1 MQVDVPQICWHEESA
16 RIMSLDFYPNSRC
29 FVTSSQ
35 VNEFDTGIRF
45 WKLVPGQNT
54 TGSVVHHSTSV
65 QAAGATEGGKQ
76 ALTFEPQHQYD
87 LQGGHSST
95 VNVVRFSP
103 DGQHLAS
110 GSDDQMVIIWQ
121 LKMTPVEFG
130 KTEETI

>member
-1 MQVDVPQICWHEESA
+1 MN
-16 RIMSLDFYPNSRC
+16 NSGANAAIQ
-29 FVTSSQ
+29 TSSDNQ
-35 VNEFDTGIRF
+35 
-45 WKLVPGQNT
+45 P
-54 TGSVVHHSTSV
+54 
-65 QAAGATEGGKQ
+65 AGAMINTATQ
-76 ALTFEPQHQYD
+76 NIPQTYEPQHQYD

-130 KTEETI
+130 KMEETIQWGHPRQLRGHIGDVTDL